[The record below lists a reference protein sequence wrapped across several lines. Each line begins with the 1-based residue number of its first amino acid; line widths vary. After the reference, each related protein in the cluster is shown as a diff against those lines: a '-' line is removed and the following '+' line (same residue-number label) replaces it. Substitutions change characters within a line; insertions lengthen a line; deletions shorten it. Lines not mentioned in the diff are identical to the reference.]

1 MSTIEILNADA
12 LTLPLDTFAEFDAL
26 ITDPPY
32 SAHVHENA
40 TSVGVRVVDESGNEV
55 PSMGVRARDLG
66 FASLSGE
73 LRIKLGAASQFVRR
87 WSCIFTDHEGTQ
99 AWRESSPAEY
109 IRMVPWVRWSQPQLS
124 GDRPCTGSEA
134 VLVFHRQEIG
144 ARGGTHPIAKHWNGP
159 GSLVAFGVD
168 VDEDGSRAPRRAMRG
183 QFKHPTEKPLD
194 LMLDLVS
201 WFSDPGEAVIDPCA
215 GAGTTLLAC
224 RLLGRDG
231 VGVELD
237 PQWAATARARATGVL
252 SDRDRTRATEWIES
266 IVTEASRVPAPR
278 AKDGSDVRTWERA
291 QRRLADAK
299 KVSEAI

>member
-1 MSTIEILNADA
+1 MSRASHCEILNADA
-12 LTLPLDTFAEFDAL
+12 LSLPLDTFAEFDAL

-32 SAHVHENA
+32 SAHVHENV
-40 TSVGVRVVDESGNEV
+40 TSVGVANETGAGR
-55 PSMGVRARDLG
+55 GVHARDLG
-66 FASLSGE
+66 FASLSGA
-73 LRIKLGAASQFVRR
+73 LRTKLGNASQLVRR
-87 WSCIFTDHEGTQ
+87 WSCIFTDHEGTHE
-99 AWRESSPAEY
+99 WRAASLAEY

-134 VLVFHRQEIG
+134 VLLFHKQERG
-144 ARGGTHPIAKHWNGP
+144 AHGGHKPKPIAKHWNGP

-237 PQWAATARARATGVL
+237 PKWAALAKARAHDPL
-252 SDRDRTRATEWIES
+252 SDRDRVRATEWIES

-278 AKDGSDVRTWERA
+278 AKDGSDVKTWERA

-299 KVSEAI
+299 KVSESI